1 MINIVVIKSLI
12 GILQILLLVLTISAL
27 IIFIIQFFR
36 WLYGF
41 LFAPKF
47 RISIFRV
54 IVPLFLSFVLFLVI
68 GYVDYLIRD
77 VWQVMI
83 P

>member
-1 MINIVVIKSLI
+1 MQEDFVGKNIYLENFVIRNIYGVFLAKGECMINIVVIKSLI

-47 RISIFRV
+47 RISI
-54 IVPLFLSFVLFLVI
+54 
-68 GYVDYLIRD
+68 
-77 VWQVMI
+77 
-83 P
+83 